1 MNRINYLTIIPIA
14 LLLIS
19 LVFSK
24 RINKKNDKIVR
35 IVAAIFILLILLLNN
50 IL

>member
-19 LVFSK
+19 LVFNK
-24 RINKKNDKIVR
+24 RINDKNDKIIR
-35 IVAAIFILLILLLNN
+35 IVAAIFIVLILLFNN